1 MSCAI
6 AGTYNFIC
14 NQGATF
20 NRELTWTD
28 SSNTAINLTSYTA
41 RMDVRANVNANAT
54 LVTLTTENG
63 RISLGGA
70 NGKVTLTIDANTTAN
85 IAAGL
90 YVYDLEVVSS
100 GDEVTR
106 LIEGNFKVTAEVTR

>member
-20 NRELTWTD
+20 KRELTWTD

-41 RMDVRANVNANAT
+41 RMHVRTNVTSNTT

-70 NGKVTLTIDANTTAN
+70 NGKVNLTIDAETTAN
-85 IAAGL
+85 IASGL

-100 GDEVTR
+100 GNEVTR